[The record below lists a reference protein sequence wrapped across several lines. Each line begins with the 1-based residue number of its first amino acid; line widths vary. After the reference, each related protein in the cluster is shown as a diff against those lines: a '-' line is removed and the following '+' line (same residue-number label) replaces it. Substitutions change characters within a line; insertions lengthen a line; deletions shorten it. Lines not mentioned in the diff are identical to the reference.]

1 MTSSYTWIHSQ
12 AFKHRAADPAAV
24 PITMLTRALCLP
36 LGQGVPPPS
45 LTCASTLTMA
55 DPVPAPHALSSID
68 ATNLDAMQL
77 TQARNTQNSPAT
89 EKTALSHLQALVVP
103 PGATPEYLS
112 QLSPP
117 TPINIP
123 KLASYLHDHPNQPF
137 VQYLLSGFSHGFK
150 IGYSGPRAPQEFPNL
165 PSAKENPSI
174 IDKNMLK
181 EVSLGHT
188 AGPFL
193 SPPFPNFQVYPIGAI
208 PKKHSSDWRT
218 IFHLSYPKHRPT
230 SVNAHIPPEDYSLQ
244 YIKVDNAITILQDLG
259 QNCFMSKLDIKA
271 AFRNIPVHPTDWE
284 LLGMKWQGLYFFDM
298 VLPFGL
304 RSAPFLFD
312 QFSSA
317 LEWIIQHKLNVP
329 QVIHILDDFFIA
341 LPPPRT
347 HCATALC
354 KVLHLFTELD
364 IPIAP
369 GKTFPPSTSLEFM
382 GILLDSHT
390 MEARLPQDKL
400 TRTKHALL
408 QWSLKKSATLRDLQ
422 SLIGTLQFAC
432 RVIAPGRP
440 FLQRIIH
447 LTKGLKLPHWH
458 IKLNAGFRKD
468 IKMWIEFLEHWN
480 GVSIFLDS
488 HISSPPELQL
498 FTDASGTLG
507 YGGFLN
513 GLWFQGRWLPEHTLS
528 KQRGISI
535 EWQELFPIYLACV
548 LWAPTWTGKR
558 IRMWCDNQSVVAII
572 NSKHSKSPRVMD
584 LVHAITLLT
593 LAHNFTFSATH
604 IPGLDNAIADSLSRF
619 QMDRFHTLAPTAS
632 PTPCCIPPSAMRI

>member
-1 MTSSYTWIHSQ
+1 
-12 AFKHRAADPAAV
+12 
-24 PITMLTRALCLP
+24 MLTPVHSLP
-36 LGQGVPPPS
+36 LGPGTPQTGRTS
-45 LTCASTLTMA
+45 ATILTTVA
-55 DPVPAPHALSSID
+55 PVPAPHAPTNTD
-68 ATNLDAMQL
+68 ATSQDVMPPTPAK
-77 TQARNTQNSPAT
+77 TTPNSPAA
-89 EKTALSHLQALVVP
+89 ERTALNHLWALAIP
-103 PGATPEYLS
+103 PAATPEYLAR
-112 QLSPP
+112 LSPP

-123 KLASYLHDHPNQPF
+123 KLASYLHDHPHQPF
-137 VQYLLSGFSHGFK
+137 VHHLLAGFSEGFK
-150 IGYSGPRAPQEFPNL
+150 IGYTGPRAPQEFPNL
-165 PSAKENPSI
+165 PSAKDNPSV
-174 IDKNMLK
+174 IDRNMLK

-193 SPPFPNFQVYPIGAI
+193 CPPFANFQVYPIGAI
-208 PKKHSSDWRT
+208 PKKHSSEWRT
-218 IFHLSYPKHRPT
+218 IFHLSYPKHRLT

-244 YIKVDNAITILQDLG
+244 YIKVDNAIAILQDLG

-271 AFRNIPVHPTDWE
+271 AFRNIPVHPSDWE

-317 LEWIIQHKLNVP
+317 LEWIIQKKLHIP
-329 QVIHILDDFFIA
+329 KVIHILDDFFIA
-341 LPPPRT
+341 AAPPRT

-354 KVLHLFTELD
+354 NVLHLFTELD

-382 GILLDSHT
+382 GILLDSST

-400 TRTKHALL
+400 ARTKQALH
-408 QWSLKKSATLRDLQ
+408 QWSLKKSTTLRELQ

-440 FLQRIIH
+440 FLQRTIH
-447 LTKGLKLPHWH
+447 LTRGTQLPHWH

-468 IKMWIEFLEHWN
+468 IKMWVDFLEHWN

-488 HISSPPELQL
+488 KVSNPHDLQL
-498 FTDASGTLG
+498 FTDASGSLG
-507 YGGFLN
+507 YGGFLD
-513 GLWFQGRWLPEHTLS
+513 GLWFQGHWLPEHTLNK
-528 KQRGISI
+528 KQGISI

-548 LWAPTWTGKR
+548 LWGPTWLGKR
-558 IRMWCDNQSVVAII
+558 ILMWCDNQSVVAII
-572 NSKHSKSPRVMD
+572 NSKHSKSPRIMD
-584 LVHAITLLT
+584 LVRSITLLT
-593 LAHNFTFSATH
+593 LSYNFTINATH

-619 QMDRFHTLAPTAS
+619 QMDRFRALAPTAS
-632 PTPCCIPPSAMRI
+632 PTPCVIPSSAMLI